1 MKHLFPAI
9 VLVFAFSFAAATT
22 QAQIRKIPS
31 TVTDSF
37 KEKYPDATGVE
48 WRDKVSVF
56 SAVFSKDG
64 VNYEAKYNS
73 KGEWLNTES
82 ELAVDGLPSVVK
94 EGFEKSKYAEWEI
107 AKIHQIQ
114 LPDDNVQYRLLVGK
128 TDFQKKNLV
137 YSSKGRLLRDKI
149 TL

>member
-1 MKHLFPAI
+1 MKHLFPAAA
-9 VLVFAFSFAAATT
+9 LVFALSIVAVTT
-22 QAQIRKIPS
+22 QAQIRKIPA

-64 VNYEAKYNS
+64 INYEAKYNS
-73 KGEWLNTES
+73 KGEWLNTEN
-82 ELAVDGLPSVVK
+82 ELAVDNLPAVIK
-94 EGFEKSKYAEWEI
+94 EGFEKSKYADWEMEK
-107 AKIHQIQ
+107 AYQIQ
-114 LPDDNVQYRLLVGK
+114 LPDNNTNYRLHVAK
-128 TDFQKKNLV
+128 TDIQKKNLL
-137 YSSKGRLLRDKI
+137 YSSTGRLLKDKV

>member
-1 MKHLFPAI
+1 MKHLFPAAA
-9 VLVFAFSFAAATT
+9 LVFALSIVAFTT
-22 QAQIRKIPS
+22 QAQIRKIPA

-64 VNYEAKYNS
+64 INYEAKYNS
-73 KGEWLNTES
+73 KGEWLNTEN
-82 ELAVDGLPSVVK
+82 ELAVDNLPVVIK
-94 EGFEKSKYAEWEI
+94 EGFEKSKYADWEMEK
-107 AKIHQIQ
+107 AYQIQ
-114 LPDDNVQYRLLVGK
+114 LPDNNTNYRLHVAK
-128 TDFQKKNLV
+128 TDIQKKNLL
-137 YSSKGRLLRDKI
+137 YSSTGRLLKDKV

>member
-1 MKHLFPAI
+1 MKHLFPAAA
-9 VLVFAFSFAAATT
+9 LVFALSIVAVTT
-22 QAQIRKIPS
+22 QAQIRKIPA

-64 VNYEAKYNS
+64 INYEAKYNS
-73 KGEWLNTES
+73 KGEWLNTEN
-82 ELAVDGLPSVVK
+82 ELAVDNLPVVIK
-94 EGFEKSKYAEWEI
+94 EGFEKSKYADWEMEK
-107 AKIHQIQ
+107 AYQIQ
-114 LPDDNVQYRLLVGK
+114 LPDNNTNYRLHVAK
-128 TDFQKKNLV
+128 TDIQKKNLL
-137 YSSKGRLLRDKI
+137 YSSTGRLLKDKV